1 MKNTQ
6 IYIDDGATLT
16 RSFIRKRG
24 ERFIGHTAIRVQ
36 IGWCA
41 KEGVPRA
48 IITHC
53 WSEIFTSNERELA
66 AKLRAI
72 ATERGVK
79 ASIAYDGMKLI
90 LR

>member
-24 ERFIGHTAIRVQ
+24 ERLIGHTAIRVQ

-53 WSEIFTSNERELA
+53 GSEIFTGDERNLA
-66 AKLRAI
+66 ARLRAMGP
-72 ATERGVK
+72 ERGVE
-79 ASIAYDGMKLI
+79 ARIAHDGMELV
-90 LR
+90 L